1 MRFGNSGRAA
11 VRGGGTAVG
20 SGGTGALGPAGV
32 LGPEQALGP
41 AEVRR
46 ALLGLGLPVYC
57 ELLSGVVVGVVDT
70 LWVARLGGAAVGAV
84 AAAGTLENL
93 LLGVILMAGT
103 GVTMVLADAVGAGRL
118 AEIPPV
124 IKAVGVLW
132 LVVTVVVAG
141 GGFLFR
147 GEVAGLLVGG
157 GAGEVRH
164 LVGEFLSVSFPGLA
178 VFFAQ
183 NVVDGI
189 FKGLGDTRTPMRTAL
204 IANGCVLLLDPLL
217 IYGVG
222 ALPALGVRGAAL
234 GTVLGRAVALG
245 VSLVL
250 LWRRRG
256 VVLEVT
262 AGRWVGS
269 GTERGAERGAGLGW
283 TGALRRVLGV
293 GLPASGDFVL
303 RMGIGAALLGMVA
316 RFGEDPL
323 AAYGIGTKVILFVTM
338 AFYAL
343 RQAGGILTARTRGAG
358 LVADRVIGL
367 QSGLLAVLVGAGAG
381 LVLALCGRVVTGF
394 FTSADGV
401 VDSGSVLL
409 WFLLPYLVALAGVVG
424 PGGVFMGG
432 GRARALLWVTAV
444 GACVQLP
451 LAHWLSSVGGLG
463 VRGVWLSMSL
473 GTGVQWGMTVLMFR
487 KWVRPRG
494 GSAGGGRGA

>member
-1 MRFGNSGRAA
+1 MRCGGSGPAV

-20 SGGTGALGPAGV
+20 SGGADGPGGADGLGPAD
-32 LGPEQALGP
+32 A
-41 AEVRR
+41 RR

-70 LWVARLGGAAVGAV
+70 LWVARLGRAAVGAV

-93 LLGVILMAGT
+93 LLGVVLMAGT
-103 GVTMVLADAVGAGRL
+103 GVTMVLSDTLGARKM

-132 LVVTVVVAG
+132 LVITCVVAG
-141 GGFLFR
+141 GGFVFR
-147 GEVAGLLVGG
+147 REVAGLLVGG
-157 GAGEVRH
+157 GSGEVRQ
-164 LVGEFLSVSFPGLA
+164 LVAEFLAVSLPGLA

-189 FKGLGDTRTPMRTAL
+189 FKGLGDTRTPMRAAL
-204 IANGCVLLLDPLL
+204 VANGCVLVLDPVL

-222 ALPALGVRGAAL
+222 VLPALGVRGAAL
-234 GTVLGRAVALG
+234 GTVLGRSVALG

-250 LWRRRG
+250 LWRRRDA
-256 VVLEVT
+256 VLG
-262 AGRWVGS
+262 AGSVAGS
-269 GTERGAERGAGLGW
+269 GSGSGW
-283 TGALRRVLGV
+283 IVALRRILGV

-316 RFGEDPL
+316 RFGEEPL
-323 AAYGIGTKVILFVTM
+323 AAYAISTKVILFVTM

-343 RQAGGILTARTRGAG
+343 RQAGGILTARARGAG
-358 LVADRVIGL
+358 RRDDRVIGV

-381 LVLALCGRVVTGF
+381 LVLALCGRVVMGW
-394 FTSADGV
+394 FTSASGV

-432 GRARALLWVTAV
+432 GRARGPLWVTAV

-451 LAHWLSSVGGLG
+451 LAHWLGSVGGLG

-473 GTGVQWGMTVLMFR
+473 GTGVQWGMTAVMFR
-487 KWVRPRG
+487 RWV
-494 GSAGGGRGA
+494 GRDGTV

>member
-1 MRFGNSGRAA
+1 MRPAV

-20 SGGTGALGPAGV
+20 PGGADGLGPAD
-32 LGPEQALGP
+32 A
-41 AEVRR
+41 RR

-70 LWVARLGGAAVGAV
+70 LWVARLGRAAVGAV

-93 LLGVILMAGT
+93 LLGVVLMAGT
-103 GVTMVLADAVGAGRL
+103 GVTMVLSDTLGARKM

-132 LVVTVVVAG
+132 LAITCVVAG
-141 GGFLFR
+141 GGFVFR
-147 GEVAGLLVGG
+147 REVAGLLVGG
-157 GAGEVRH
+157 GSGEVRQ
-164 LVGEFLSVSFPGLA
+164 LVAEFLAVSLPGLA

-189 FKGLGDTRTPMRTAL
+189 FKGLGDTRTPMRAAL
-204 IANGCVLLLDPLL
+204 VANGCVLVLDPVL
-217 IYGVG
+217 IHGVG
-222 ALPALGVRGAAL
+222 VLPALGVRGAAL
-234 GTVLGRAVALG
+234 GTVLGRSVALG
-245 VSLVL
+245 ASLL
-250 LWRRRG
+250 LLLRRRDA
-256 VVLEVT
+256 VLG
-262 AGRWVGS
+262 AGSVAGPGPGS
-269 GTERGAERGAGLGW
+269 GSDW
-283 TGALRRVLGV
+283 IVALRRILGV

-316 RFGEDPL
+316 RFGEEPL
-323 AAYGIGTKVILFVTM
+323 AAYAIGTKVILFVTM

-343 RQAGGILTARTRGAG
+343 RQAGGILTARARGAG
-358 LVADRVIGL
+358 QRADRVIGV

-381 LVLALCGRVVTGF
+381 LVLALCGRVVMGC
-394 FTSADGV
+394 FTSASGV

-432 GRARALLWVTAV
+432 GRARGPLWVTAA

-451 LAHWLSSVGGLG
+451 LAHWLGSVGGLG

-473 GTGVQWGMTVLMFR
+473 GTGAQWGMTAVMFR
-487 KWVRPRG
+487 RWV
-494 GSAGGGRGA
+494 GRDGTV

>member
-1 MRFGNSGRAA
+1 M
-11 VRGGGTAVG
+11 RGGGTAVG
-20 SGGTGALGPAGV
+20 SGGADA

-84 AAAGTLENL
+84 AAVGTLENL

-103 GVTMVLADAVGAGRL
+103 GVTMVLADAVGARRL

-157 GAGEVRH
+157 GVGEVRH
-164 LVGEFLSVSFPGLA
+164 LVGEFLAVSFPGLA

-189 FKGLGDTRTPMRTAL
+189 FKGLGDTRTPMRSAL
-204 IANGCVLLLDPLL
+204 VANGCVLLLDPLL

-234 GTVLGRAVALG
+234 GTVLGRAVAFG

-250 LWRRRG
+250 LWRKWG
-256 VVLEVT
+256 VVLGVA
-262 AGRWVGS
+262 AGRGAGS
-269 GTERGAERGAGLGW
+269 GAERGAGLGW
-283 TGALRRVLGV
+283 TVALRRVLGV

-358 LVADRVIGL
+358 LVADRVIGV

-451 LAHWLSSVGGLG
+451 LAHWLSSVDGLG

-487 KWVRPRG
+487 KWVPSRG
-494 GSAGGGRGA
+494 GSAGVA

>member
-1 MRFGNSGRAA
+1 MRFGGSGPVVA
-11 VRGGGTAVG
+11 RGGDGDTAVE
-20 SGGTGALGPAGV
+20 SGGTSV
-32 LGPEQALGP
+32 LGP
-41 AEVRR
+41 AEARR

-70 LWVARLGGAAVGAV
+70 LWVARLGRAAVGAV

-93 LLGVILMAGT
+93 LLGVVLMAGT
-103 GVTMVLADAVGAGRL
+103 GVTMVLADALGARRL
-118 AEIPPV
+118 AEIPPA

-132 LVVTVVVAG
+132 LVITGVVAG
-141 GGFLFR
+141 GGFVFR
-147 GEVAGLLVGG
+147 HEVARLLVGG
-157 GAGEVRH
+157 GTGEVHR
-164 LVGEFLSVSFPGLA
+164 LVAEFLAVSFPGLT

-189 FKGLGDTRTPMRTAL
+189 FKGLGDTRTPMRAAL
-204 IANGCVLLLDPLL
+204 VANGCVLLLDPLL

-222 ALPALGVRGAAL
+222 VLPALGVRGAAL

-256 VVLEVT
+256 VLL
-262 AGRWVGS
+262 GPS
-269 GTERGAERGAGLGW
+269 GAGAGSDLFA
-283 TGALRRVLGV
+283 ALRRVLGV
-293 GLPASGDFVL
+293 GLPASADFVL

-358 LVADRVIGL
+358 QRAERVIGV

-381 LVLALCGRVVTGF
+381 LVLAGCGRVVMGC

-401 VDSGSVLL
+401 IDSGSVLL
-409 WFLLPYLVALAGVVG
+409 WFLLPYLVALGGVVG

-432 GRARALLWVTAV
+432 GRARGPLGVTAL

-463 VRGVWLSMSL
+463 VQGVWLSMSL
-473 GTGVQWGMTVLMFR
+473 GTGVQWGLTAVMFR
-487 KWVRPRG
+487 RLVR
-494 GSAGGGRGA
+494 SGGGPDGGDRV